1 MRHTDKTVTVYHK
14 EYDGEN
20 AFDVYHGTVIEGVS
34 FFSKVATSVT
44 TEGLT
49 AASEATL
56 RIPLAAA
63 STDLSLQNGDLVC
76 EGALQ
81 TEGLRPGDLHELCGY
96 VYTIVG
102 ITRNASG
109 REPHIKV
116 VCK

>member
-1 MRHTDKTVTVYHK
+1 MYHADKTVTIYHK
-14 EYDGEN
+14 EYDEEN
-20 AFDVYHGTVIEGVS
+20 AFDVYRGTVIEGVS
-34 FFSKVATSVT
+34 FSSKIATAVST
-44 TEGLT
+44 DGLT

-56 RIPLAAA
+56 RIPMDAVPSGQTLK
-63 STDLSLQNGDLVC
+63 NGDLVC

-81 TEGLRPGDLHELCGY
+81 TKGLRPGDLADLCDD

-102 ITRNASG
+102 ITRNTSG

>member
-1 MRHTDKTVTVYHK
+1 MRHCDKTVTIYRK
-14 EYDGEN
+14 EYDAEN
-20 AFDVYHGTVIEGVS
+20 AFDVYRGTVIKGVS
-34 FFSKVATSVT
+34 FFSKVATTVST
-44 TEGLT
+44 DGLT

-56 RIPLAAA
+56 RIPLDVAPSGLALKN
-63 STDLSLQNGDLVC
+63 SDLVC
-76 EGALQ
+76 EGILQ
-81 TEGLRPGDLHELCGY
+81 TEGLRPGDLADLCSY